1 MRRNAPPARAE
12 KRGEALKIGI
22 YGGTFNPIHLG
33 HMTAAGFAVEYL
45 HLDKLYLI
53 PTGQPPHKALTETGA
68 GAHHRLEM
76 ASLAAEALPGEAEAL
91 DLELRRMGKSYTLD
105 TIQAM
110 KKRFPKDRLY
120 FLMGTD
126 MFLTFHR
133 WKDPE
138 KIAKLCTL
146 CAFGRS
152 EADTEELFVQQRDYL
167 SRALG
172 ADIVTLALPH
182 IVDISSTRLRECL
195 AKGEGR
201 EYLDPAVYGY
211 ILREGLYGTCADLR
225 RLSLEDLR
233 CAAISMLRR
242 RRAPHV
248 LGTEEEA
255 ARLALR
261 WGADEQSARR
271 AALLHDCT
279 KKCGREQHLAIC
291 RQYGIRLDG
300 EEQREEKLLHALTG
314 AAVAE
319 HVFGLTAEEV
329 SAVRWHTTGRADMT
343 TLEKILYLADYI
355 EPTRDFCDL
364 REIRA
369 LAYEDL
375 DRAVLLGLEMSIRE
389 LEARGAKVHADSV
402 YARDY
407 LKGKLT

>member
-1 MRRNAPPARAE
+1 M
-12 KRGEALKIGI
+12 KIGI

-33 HMTAAGFAVEYL
+33 HMSAAKFAAEYL
-45 HLDKLYLI
+45 HLDKLYLV
-53 PTGQPPHKALTETGA
+53 PTGQPPHKALAETGA

-76 ASLAAEALPGEAEAL
+76 TGLAAEALELSGEAEAS

-105 TIQAM
+105 TLQAM
-110 KKRFPKDRLY
+110 KKRFPKDHLY

-126 MFLTFHR
+126 MFLTFHLWR
-133 WKDPE
+133 DPE

-152 EADTEELFVQQRDYL
+152 EADTEELFARQRDYL

-172 ADIVTLALPH
+172 ADIVTLVLPH
-182 IVDISSTRLRECL
+182 VVDISSTQLREGL
-195 AKGEGR
+195 ARGEGR

-225 RLSLEDLR
+225 QLSLEDLR
-233 CAAISMLRR
+233 CAAVSMLRR

-255 ARLALR
+255 ARLARR
-261 WGADEQSARR
+261 WGADEMSARR

-291 RQYGIRLDG
+291 RQYGIRLDE

-314 AAVAE
+314 AALAE

-329 SAVRWHTTGRADMT
+329 GAVRWHTTGRAGMT
-343 TLEKILYLADYI
+343 VLEKILYLADYI

-364 REIRA
+364 REIRT

-375 DRAVLLGLEMSIRE
+375 DRAVLMGLEMSIRE
-389 LEARGAKVHADSV
+389 REAQGAKVHVNSV
-402 YARDY
+402 YARDH